1 LKNLHR
7 YFKGILVYPK
17 FFLARDSFSHV
28 LFPSCPVFPH
38 NEEGALADSP
48 FHPFAVS
55 PILPSPFLPFP
66 PVEGRKGAY
75 GGVDVHVLR
84 LEDEKC
90 EPKIG
95 EAEEYDHQHALV
107 SSLRH
112 MHFFA

>member
-17 FFLARDSFSHV
+17 FFLARDSFSNV
-28 LFPSCPVFPH
+28 FFPL
-38 NEEGALADSP
+38 ALYFHIMKKELSPIHRFIHSP
-48 FHPFAVS
+48 FP
-55 PILPSPFLPFP
+55 PFP

-75 GGVDVHVLR
+75 GGIDIHVLR
-84 LEDEKC
+84 LEDEQC
-90 EPKIG
+90 EPTIG

-112 MHFFA
+112 MRFFA